1 MIGDNRLQADDC
13 CHHWPLPRHTLHT
26 LHTILSILYCP
37 YSPHLSTI
45 SRWGP
50 ALVSS
55 YLPQSAAGFLPLHS
69 LLTLN
74 ISHITWHS
82 TSQNTQLFR
91 KLWKCLFQLFFWIN
105 KKALLSVEGR
115 GDKPE
120 LYNSSLTGK
129 ERNILKIA
137 GERENLICFFIRFPF
152 LYHSNTIPINSV
164 HKQMR
169 SGEWRVCLF
178 SVCK

>member
-26 LHTILSILYCP
+26 LHTLP
-37 YSPHLSTI
+37 VRPSPRI
-45 SRWGP
+45 
-50 ALVSS
+50 LVS
-55 YLPQSAAGFLPLHS
+55 PQSAAGFLPLHS

-120 LYNSSLTGK
+120 LYNSSFSVK
-129 ERNILKIA
+129 ESNILKIA

>member
-13 CHHWPLPRHTLHT
+13 CHHSPLPRHTLHAV
-26 LHTILSILYCP
+26 HTILSILSTSLHHLP
-37 YSPHLSTI
+37 ARPSPRI
-45 SRWGP
+45 
-50 ALVSS
+50 LVS
-55 YLPQSAAGFLPLHS
+55 PQSAAGFLPLHS

>member
-26 LHTILSILYCP
+26 ILSILSMSLHHLP
-37 YSPHLSTI
+37 VRPSPRI
-45 SRWGP
+45 
-50 ALVSS
+50 LVS
-55 YLPQSAAGFLPLHS
+55 LQSAAGFLPLHS

-91 KLWKCLFQLFFWIN
+91 KLWKCLLQLFFWIN

-120 LYNSSLTGK
+120 LYNSSFSVK

>member
-1 MIGDNRLQADDC
+1 MIGDNRLQADDR

-26 LHTILSILYCP
+26 LHTLP
-37 YSPHLSTI
+37 VRPSPRI
-45 SRWGP
+45 
-50 ALVSS
+50 LVS
-55 YLPQSAAGFLPLHS
+55 PQSAAGFLPLHS

-120 LYNSSLTGK
+120 LYNSSFSVK

>member
-13 CHHWPLPRHTLHT
+13 CHHSPLPRHTLHT
-26 LHTILSILYCP
+26 LHTPHTILSILSMSLHHLP
-37 YSPHLSTI
+37 VRPSPRI
-45 SRWGP
+45 
-50 ALVSS
+50 LVS
-55 YLPQSAAGFLPLHS
+55 PQSAAGFLPLHS

-115 GDKPE
+115 GDNPE

>member
-1 MIGDNRLQADDC
+1 MIGDNRLQADDR

-26 LHTILSILYCP
+26 LHTLP
-37 YSPHLSTI
+37 VRPSPRI
-45 SRWGP
+45 
-50 ALVSS
+50 LVS
-55 YLPQSAAGFLPLHS
+55 PQSAAGFLPLHS

-91 KLWKCLFQLFFWIN
+91 KLWKCLLQLFFWIN

-120 LYNSSLTGK
+120 LYNSSFSVK

-169 SGEWRVCLF
+169 SGKWRVCLF

>member
-26 LHTILSILYCP
+26 ILSMSILSMSLHHLP
-37 YSPHLSTI
+37 VRPSPRI
-45 SRWGP
+45 
-50 ALVSS
+50 LVS
-55 YLPQSAAGFLPLHS
+55 PQSAAGFLPLHS

-120 LYNSSLTGK
+120 LYNSSFSVK

-152 LYHSNTIPINSV
+152 FISFQYNSNKFCTQANE
-164 HKQMR
+164 
-169 SGEWRVCLF
+169 EWKVESLFIFRV
-178 SVCK
+178 

>member
-1 MIGDNRLQADDC
+1 MIGDNRLQADDR
-13 CHHWPLPRHTLHT
+13 CHHWPPPRHTLHT
-26 LHTILSILYCP
+26 LHTLP
-37 YSPHLSTI
+37 VRPSPRI
-45 SRWGP
+45 
-50 ALVSS
+50 LVS
-55 YLPQSAAGFLPLHS
+55 PQSAAGFLPLHS

-120 LYNSSLTGK
+120 LYNSSFSVK

-169 SGEWRVCLF
+169 SGKWRVCLF